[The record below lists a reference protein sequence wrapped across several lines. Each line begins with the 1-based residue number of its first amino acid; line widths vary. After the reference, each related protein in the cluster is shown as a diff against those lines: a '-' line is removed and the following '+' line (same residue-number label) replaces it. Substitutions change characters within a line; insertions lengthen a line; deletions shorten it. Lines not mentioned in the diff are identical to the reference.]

1 LKDDEIPK
9 IYFKV
14 IGYNITHKKKDEDK
28 EKEIEANPLYPP
40 VKIMSLAEFLYR
52 VRIKSVKG
60 FYNTLDEIVSA
71 STACYY
77 DIKMR

>member
-28 EKEIEANPLYPP
+28 EK
-40 VKIMSLAEFLYR
+40 
-52 VRIKSVKG
+52 
-60 FYNTLDEIVSA
+60 
-71 STACYY
+71 
-77 DIKMR
+77 

>member
-1 LKDDEIPK
+1 
-9 IYFKV
+9 
-14 IGYNITHKKKDEDK
+14 
-28 EKEIEANPLYPP
+28 
-40 VKIMSLAEFLYR
+40 MSLAEFLYR
-52 VRIKSVKG
+52 VRIQSVKG